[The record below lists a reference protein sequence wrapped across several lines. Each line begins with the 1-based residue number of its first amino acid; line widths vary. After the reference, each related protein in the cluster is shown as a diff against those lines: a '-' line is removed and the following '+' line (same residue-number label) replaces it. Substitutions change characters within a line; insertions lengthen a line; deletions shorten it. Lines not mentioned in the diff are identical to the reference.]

1 MKIIFSSNISWSIY
15 NFRLKLLKSLQ
26 KDGHEIYTVAN
37 EDEYSEKLIK
47 EGFHFEVIGLNNN
60 ATNPLE
66 DIKTIYSYYKIYK
79 KIQPDVICH
88 NAIKPNIYGTI
99 AAGLLNIPV
108 VNNISGLGT
117 LFIKKSFSTTIAK
130 LLYKFSQ
137 IKATK
142 VFFQNNDDLDLFL
155 QNKLLSASKVKVIPG
170 SGVDTSRFVP
180 NEAKN
185 DAIFQF
191 LFIGRLLYDKGIREY
206 MDAVRLLKSKYPNV
220 KFNILGPLYQN
231 NATAISQE
239 TLEEW
244 IETNEITYLG
254 QTDHVEEFMKEVD
267 CVVLP
272 SYREGLS
279 KVLIEASSMG
289 LPIVTTNVPG
299 CRDVV
304 IDNETGFLC
313 EVKNSLDLAEKM
325 EKMILLSLEKRKEM
339 GRKAR
344 ERAIAVFDEK
354 IVIEYYKDAIYN
366 VDKNK
371 IDARKIS

>member
-26 KDGHEIYTVAN
+26 KEGHEIYAVAN
-37 EDEYSEKLIK
+37 EDEYSVKLVN
-47 EGFHFEVIGLNNN
+47 EGFHFEAINSNNN

-66 DIKTIYSYYKIYK
+66 DLKTIYSYYKIYK

-99 AAGLLNIPV
+99 AAGLLNIPT

-117 LFIKKSFSTTIAK
+117 LFIKKSFSTKIAK
-130 LLYKFSQ
+130 FLYKFSQ
-137 IKATK
+137 KKATK
-142 VFFQNNDDLDLFL
+142 VFFQNNDDLNLFIK
-155 QNKLLSASKVKVIPG
+155 NKLINTSKVQVIPG
-170 SGVDTSRFVP
+170 SGVDTSRFIP
-180 NEAKN
+180 NADKKE
-185 DAIFQF
+185 DSSFQF

-206 MDAVRLLKSKYPNV
+206 VDAVRLLKNKYPTV
-220 KFNILGPLYQN
+220 KFNILGPLYEN
-231 NATAISQE
+231 NATAITQE
-239 TLEEW
+239 TLDSW
-244 IETNEITYLG
+244 IKNNEIIYLG
-254 QTDHVEEFMKEVD
+254 QTDQVEEVMKNMD

-313 EVKNSLDLAEKM
+313 EVRNSEDLAKKM
-325 EKMILLSLEKRKEM
+325 EKILLQSVEERKEM
-339 GRKAR
+339 GDKAR
-344 ERAIAVFDEK
+344 KRAIAVFDEQIIIQHYK
-354 IVIEYYKDAIYN
+354 NAINEIVKKSP
-366 VDKNK
+366 VTL
-371 IDARKIS
+371 

>member
-1 MKIIFSSNISWSIY
+1 MNKKNRMKIVFSSNISWSIY

-26 KDGHEIYTVAN
+26 KDGHEIYTVAL

-47 EGFHFEVIGLNNN
+47 EGFNFEGINFNNN

-66 DIKTIYSYYKIYK
+66 DLKTIYAYYKIYK

-99 AAGLLNIPV
+99 AAGMLNIPV

-117 LFIKKSFSTTIAK
+117 LFIKKSFSTRIAK
-130 LLYKFSQ
+130 LLYKISQ
-137 IKATK
+137 LKATK
-142 VFFQNNDDLDLFL
+142 VFFQNNDDLNLFVKNNL
-155 QNKLLSASKVKVIPG
+155 INESKVLLIPG
-170 SGVDTSRFVP
+170 SGVDTNRFIP
-180 NEAKN
+180 NEEKN
-185 DAIFQF
+185 NEVFEF

-206 MDAVRLLKSKYPNV
+206 IEAVRVLKKKYKIVN
-220 KFNILGPLYQN
+220 FSILGPLYTN
-231 NATAISQE
+231 NATSVSQE
-239 TLEEW
+239 TLDEW
-244 IETNEITYLG
+244 VSNNEIIYLG
-254 QTDHVEEFMKEVD
+254 QTDYVENVLKNVD

-304 IDNETGFLC
+304 VDNETGFLC
-313 EVKNSLDLAEKM
+313 RVKDGKDLADKM
-325 EKMILLSLEKRKEM
+325 EKMLLLSTYERKIM
-339 GRKAR
+339 GEKAR
-344 ERAIAVFDEK
+344 KRAITIFDEK
-354 IVIEYYKDAIYN
+354 IIIDLYKETIYS
-366 VDKNK
+366 VV
-371 IDARKIS
+371 